1 MNASHDL
8 ADSVDQARLVRSG
21 GARDDSPSWNLGR
34 AKQGDTIRV
43 DDTSPRGRGQGS
55 VSECSKHEA
64 KPLNESAAECTTKG
78 NDVSTTR
85 LPGNDESL
93 TISEE
98 E

>member
-8 ADSVDQARLVRSG
+8 SDSVDRARLVRSG
-21 GARDDSPSWNLGR
+21 GARDDSPSWNLGG
-34 AKQGDTIRV
+34 AKQGDTIIV
-43 DDTSPRGRGQGS
+43 DGMSPQGRGQKG
-55 VSECSKHEA
+55 VKKYEQGVLQVA
-64 KPLNESAAECTTKG
+64 KRAAGCKNG
-78 NDVSTTR
+78 ASMTR

>member
-8 ADSVDQARLVRSG
+8 SDSVDRARLVRSG

-34 AKQGDTIRV
+34 AKQGGTIRE
-43 DDTSPRGRGQGS
+43 DGMSPRGRGQGS

-64 KPLNESAAECTTKG
+64 KPLNESAADCTTKD

>member
-8 ADSVDQARLVRSG
+8 SDSVDRTRLVKSG
-21 GARDDSPSWNLGR
+21 GARD

-43 DDTSPRGRGQGS
+43 DGMCPRGRGQGS

-64 KPLNESAAECTTKG
+64 KPLNESAAECTTKD
-78 NDVSTTR
+78 NDVNTTR

-93 TISEE
+93 MISEE
-98 E
+98 SS